1 MHNNKVF
8 TIKKNYPKLRP
19 LLSNSL
25 KKIFDKHYL
34 NNRQNFLSQLLETWL
49 HYSIKKINNKKI
61 NTIEIGAGTL
71 NHLKY
76 ENLKNNTYDIIEPKK
91 YLFKNNNNLKKINK
105 IYKLYTNVKI
115 IIMIES

>member
-49 HYSIKKINNKKI
+49 HYSIKKINKQNKKI
-61 NTIEIGAGTL
+61 
-71 NHLKY
+71 
-76 ENLKNNTYDIIEPKK
+76 
-91 YLFKNNNNLKKINK
+91 
-105 IYKLYTNVKI
+105 
-115 IIMIES
+115 